1 MTPGAFFVSAFISLS
16 PATGLQP
23 LDGWTQFIMPF
34 DTKAE
39 CEDFVA
45 MNTLPLMMQ
54 MQGSIGSM
62 LETFHHLLEA
72 LGKNIISDDSFDEA
86 AKQATTNIKEL
97 LN

>member
-1 MTPGAFFVSAFISLS
+1 MTPGAFFVSAFISLN

-62 LETFHHLLEA
+62 LETFHRFECLTEQDAIDKNVA
-72 LGKNIISDDSFDEA
+72 LGHEPPGTA
-86 AKQATTNIKEL
+86 PEKEKL
-97 LN
+97 

>member
-1 MTPGAFFVSAFISLS
+1 MTPGAFFVSAFISLN

-62 LETFHHLLEA
+62 LETFHHFECLTEQDAIDKNVA
-72 LGKNIISDDSFDEA
+72 LGHTPPGTEPE
-86 AKQATTNIKEL
+86 KEKL
-97 LN
+97 